1 MRIVCWEI
9 ERSCVVTQLQQNL
22 LIVAIARLFPGRS
35 SSGVISAPSG
45 KVNKQLK
52 EKRECEF
59 FFFFQRIL
67 LHCRLFKKRKAV
79 SLHSP
84 VLVPIIKLLQL
95 SLIVKTCFS
104 QLVGCFYKPFV
115 AAGRTG
121 TLASTNNT
129 VCKRMFYQ
137 LL

>member
-9 ERSCVVTQLQQNL
+9 ERSCVVTQLQQNV

-45 KVNKQLK
+45 KANKQLK
-52 EKRECEF
+52 EEHECE

-84 VLVPIIKLLQL
+84 VSVPIIKLLQL

-104 QLVGCFYKPFV
+104 QLVACFYKPFV

-129 VCKRMFYQ
+129 VCKRTF
-137 LL
+137 